1 MPAEPDTLQVPR
13 RKLFWLTG
21 AALLGASFIVVCF
34 VLPAEFRIDPTGLGK
49 ATGVIR
55 LAGPKT
61 LAADELSAVIDEI
74 AASADESDVSASP
87 AVAGSAAGAGS
98 ATDAGADSVAE
109 AGAPASTRVAAS
121 APGVSGAG
129 KPGAFASARYYKGG
143 YRSDFVDIPLTVA
156 GAAERGEELEYKVRM
171 RAGATLAYSWSVEG
185 IANPEE
191 FYYDFHGE
199 ARANEKGAR
208 APAQGTVV
216 EYRQA
221 TGTQSHGTLVAP
233 FDGVFG
239 WYLQNQSE
247 KPVVV
252 RLKISGFYTLVPPG
266 EYGNE
271 AGIEANKP
279 APH

>member
-1 MPAEPDTLQVPR
+1 MAAVEPAILSTPKPTLV
-13 RKLFWLTG
+13 WMVG
-21 AALLGASFIVVCF
+21 VALVVATLIVVCF
-34 VLPAEFRIDPTGLGK
+34 VLPAEFRIDPLGVGK
-49 ATGVIR
+49 ATGMIR
-55 LAGPKT
+55 LAGPKKMSAT
-61 LAADELSAVIDEI
+61 EAALAAAGITGAADSSESVGETSA
-74 AASADESDVSASP
+74 AAAGASASP
-87 AVAGSAAGAGS
+87 GAGA
-98 ATDAGADSVAE
+98 AHN
-109 AGAPASTRVAAS
+109 
-121 APGVSGAG
+121 APGVS
-129 KPGAFASARYYKGG
+129 ARYYDGG

-156 GAAERGEELEYKVRM
+156 GSAERGEELEYKVHM
-171 RAGATLAYSWSVEG
+171 KKGDTLAYSWSVTG

-199 ARANEKGAR
+199 APAKEQGAE
-208 APAQGTVV
+208 ATVV

-252 RLKISGFYTLVPPG
+252 HLKISGFYALVPPG

-271 AGIEANKP
+271 AGIEANQPAKP
-279 APH
+279 

>member
-1 MPAEPDTLQVPR
+1 MAAVEPATLSTP
-13 RKLFWLTG
+13 KPTLFWMVG
-21 AALLGASFIVVCF
+21 VALAVATLIVVCF
-34 VLPAEFRIDPTGLGK
+34 VLPAEFRIDPLGIGK

-55 LAGPKT
+55 LAGPRKMSAT
-61 LAADELSAVIDEI
+61 EAALAAAGID
-74 AASADESDVSASP
+74 
-87 AVAGSAAGAGS
+87 
-98 ATDAGADSVAE
+98 GADSE
-109 AGAPASTRVAAS
+109 AGAPASNNATAGS
-121 APGVSGAG
+121 PGAG
-129 KPGAFASARYYKGG
+129 ATSNTHGLSARYYDGG
-143 YRSDFVDIPLTVA
+143 YRSDFVDIPLSVA

-171 RAGATLAYSWSVEG
+171 KNGDTLAYSWSAAG
-185 IANPEE
+185 ITNPEE

-199 ARANEKGAR
+199 APAKEQGAE
-208 APAQGTVV
+208 GTVV

-252 RLKISGFYTLVPPG
+252 HLKISGFYTLVPSG

-271 AGIEANKP
+271 AGIEANQP
-279 APH
+279 AKR

>member
-1 MPAEPDTLQVPR
+1 MAAVGPAMLSTPKPTLYWMVGVAVWVAT
-13 RKLFWLTG
+13 L
-21 AALLGASFIVVCF
+21 IVVCF
-34 VLPAEFRIDPTGLGK
+34 VLPAEFRVDPLGVGK

-55 LAGPKT
+55 LAGPKKMSAT
-61 LAADELSAVIDEI
+61 EAALAAAGIE
-74 AASADESDVSASP
+74 ASGSEAGTSASNE
-87 AVAGSAAGAGS
+87 G
-98 ATDAGADSVAE
+98 TAE
-109 AGAPASTRVAAS
+109 S
-121 APGVSGAG
+121 PGVSATHDTRGV
-129 KPGAFASARYYKGG
+129 SARYYAGG

-171 RAGATLAYSWSVEG
+171 KKGDTLAYSWSVTG

-199 ARANEKGAR
+199 APAKQQGAE
-208 APAQGTVV
+208 GTVV

-247 KPVVV
+247 APAVVH
-252 RLKISGFYTLVPPG
+252 LKISGFYTLVPPG
-266 EYGNE
+266 EYGNA
-271 AGIEANKP
+271 AGIEANQTAKR
-279 APH
+279 

>member
-1 MPAEPDTLQVPR
+1 LASG
-13 RKLFWLTG
+13 G
-21 AALLGASFIVVCF
+21 AGVNA
-34 VLPAEFRIDPTGLGK
+34 DPE
-49 ATGVIR
+49 A
-55 LAGPKT
+55 
-61 LAADELSAVIDEI
+61 
-74 AASADESDVSASP
+74 
-87 AVAGSAAGAGS
+87 AVAEALGGAGS
-98 ATDAGADSVAE
+98 KAGAVAPTGAT
-109 AGAPASTRVAAS
+109 AGSPGAS
-121 APGVSGAG
+121 AARNTRGPA
-129 KPGAFASARYYKGG
+129 ARYYSGG
-143 YRSDFVDIPLTVA
+143 YRSDFVEIPLTVA

-171 RAGATLAYSWSVEG
+171 KAGDTLAYSWSVDG

-191 FYYDFHGE
+191 FYFDFHGE
-199 ARANEKGAR
+199 APAKEAGAE
-208 APAQGTVV
+208 GTVV

-252 RLKISGFYTLVPPG
+252 HLKISGFYALVPPG

-279 APH
+279 LAKR

>member
-1 MPAEPDTLQVPR
+1 MVGVAVVVATL
-13 RKLFWLTG
+13 
-21 AALLGASFIVVCF
+21 IVVCF
-34 VLPAEFRIDPTGLGK
+34 VLPAEFRIDPTGVGR

-55 LAGPKT
+55 LAGPKRMSASELDAIVAEANGSRT
-61 LAADELSAVIDEI
+61 AAPAG
-74 AASADESDVSASP
+74 AAAQSAD
-87 AVAGSAAGAGS
+87 AVGNAGAG
-98 ATDAGADSVAE
+98 AVGQNEAAAGSPD
-109 AGAPASTRVAAS
+109 AS
-121 APGVSGAG
+121 AARNTGGV
-129 KPGAFASARYYKGG
+129 SARYYKGG
-143 YRSDFVDIPLTVA
+143 YRSDFVEIPLTVA
-156 GAAERGEELEYKVRM
+156 GSAERGEELEYKVRM
-171 RAGATLAYSWSVEG
+171 KAGDTLAYSWSVDG

-199 ARANEKGAR
+199 APAKDAGAE
-208 APAQGTVV
+208 ATVI

-252 RLKISGFYTLVPPG
+252 HLKMSGFYTLVPPG

-271 AGIEANKP
+271 SGIEANKSL
-279 APH
+279 AKR

>member
-1 MPAEPDTLQVPR
+1 MAAVESATLQTPR
-13 RKLFWLTG
+13 ATLFVMVAVAILVAT
-21 AALLGASFIVVCF
+21 AITVCF
-34 VLPAEFRIDPTGLGK
+34 VLPAEFRIDPTGVGR

-55 LAGPKT
+55 LAGPKKM
-61 LAADELSAVIDEI
+61 
-74 AASADESDVSASP
+74 SASELDAIVSEANGGT
-87 AVAGSAAGAGS
+87 AVDAAGAAGGES
-98 ATDAGADSVAE
+98 GAAAESVGADRQAGGGAGAS
-109 AGAPASTRVAAS
+109 AG
-121 APGVSGAG
+121 
-129 KPGAFASARYYKGG
+129 SARYYSGG
-143 YRSDFVDIPLTVA
+143 YRADFIDIPLTVA

-171 RAGATLAYSWSVEG
+171 KKGDSLAYSWSASG
-185 IANPEE
+185 ITNPDE

-199 ARANEKGAR
+199 APPKAAGAE
-208 APAQGTVV
+208 GTVV

-221 TGTQSHGTLVAP
+221 TGSQSHGTLVAP

-252 RLKISGFYTLVPPG
+252 HLKISGFYTLVPPG

-279 APH
+279 VAKQ

>member
-1 MPAEPDTLQVPR
+1 MSAEPETLHTPGPILYRMV
-13 RKLFWLTG
+13 
-21 AALLGASFIVVCF
+21 AIALVVATVIVVCF
-34 VLPAEFRIDPTGLGK
+34 VLPAEFRVDPTGIGK

-55 LAGPKT
+55 LAGPKRMSASDAN
-61 LAADELSAVIDEI
+61 AAAEA
-74 AASADESDVSASP
+74 AASTS
-87 AVAGSAAGAGS
+87 GSSGPKAA
-98 ATDAGADSVAE
+98 ATRG
-109 AGAPASTRVAAS
+109 PSTR
-121 APGVSGAG
+121 
-129 KPGAFASARYYKGG
+129 YYPGG

-156 GAAERGEELEYKVRM
+156 GSAERGEELEYKVHM
-171 RAGATLAYSWSVEG
+171 KAGATLAYSWSVPG
-185 IANPEE
+185 ITNPEE

-199 ARANEKGAR
+199 APAKEKGTE
-208 APAQGTVV
+208 GTVV

-252 RLKISGFYTLVPPG
+252 HLEISGFYTLVPPG
-266 EYGNE
+266 EYGND

-279 APH
+279 VKP

>member
-1 MPAEPDTLQVPR
+1 MSAEPATLHTPKPILYRMV
-13 RKLFWLTG
+13 
-21 AALLGASFIVVCF
+21 ASAVLVATLIVVCF
-34 VLPAEFRIDPTGLGK
+34 VLPAEFRVDPTGVGK

-55 LAGPKT
+55 LAGPKRMT
-61 LAADELSAVIDEI
+61 AAEAGDLSTGTP
-74 AASADESDVSASP
+74 S
-87 AVAGSAAGAGS
+87 
-98 ATDAGADSVAE
+98 E
-109 AGAPASTRVAAS
+109 AGAPAPTEATATPPGSSGPARTSSTH
-121 APGVSGAG
+121 
-129 KPGAFASARYYKGG
+129 YYDGG

-156 GAAERGEELEYKVRM
+156 GSAERGEELEYKVHM
-171 RAGATLAYSWSVEG
+171 KAGATLAYSWSVAG

-199 ARANEKGAR
+199 APSKDANTE
-208 APAQGTVV
+208 GTVV

-252 RLKISGFYTLVPPG
+252 HQKISGFYTLVPPG
-266 EYGNE
+266 EYGND

-279 APH
+279 VKP